1 MPPSDTPPGLK
12 QRLKTIGPGLLFASS
27 AIGTSHLV
35 LSTRA
40 GAHHGLIFFWVII
53 GALVLKYPF
62 YEFGPRYANAT
73 GNSLL
78 SAYRQQGKWAVLLFM
93 LVIFINM
100 FAVTGA
106 VAAVSAG
113 LLSTMMGLGSIPMPI
128 LVAGILL
135 LTAILL
141 LIGGYSALDGFI
153 KLISVV
159 LLVTVFTAFIAV
171 LFKGPVAPAT
181 GFTPTSI
188 LDEAGFLL
196 MISLIGWMPAG
207 MEASTMHSIWA
218 VEKMRTT
225 GYHPTLKE
233 NLFDFNLGYIFTI
246 ILALMFLTIGA
257 FTVYGSGQLLEGN
270 STQFSNK
277 LLRVFTTHLGNWSY
291 LVIALAA
298 FGTIYGTL
306 ITVWDAFARSFVR
319 GIQVLQFEKI
329 EKNPQQQKFL
339 NTGYKIVLP
348 LIGLGGFLL
357 FYLSAASM
365 IKILEGATIVAFVTS
380 PVIAFLNLRAIQS
393 EAVQSSHR
401 PARALIILAY
411 VGLAAMSAF
420 SLYYLWGLLGQGN

>member
-1 MPPSDTPPGLK
+1 MPPTDTPSGLK

-40 GAHHGLIFFWVII
+40 GAHHGMIFFWVIV
-53 GALVLKYPF
+53 GALLLKYPF

-141 LIGGYSALDGFI
+141 LIGGYTALDGFI

-159 LLVTVFTAFIAV
+159 LLVTVLTAFIAV
-171 LFKGPVAPAT
+171 LVKGPITPAAD
-181 GFTPTSI
+181 FTPSSI
-188 LDEAGFLL
+188 LDEAGLLL
-196 MISLIGWMPAG
+196 MVSLIGWMPAG

-218 VEKMRTT
+218 VEKMRTS

-246 ILALMFLTIGA
+246 VLALMFLTIGA
-257 FTVYGSGQLLEGN
+257 FTVYGSGELLAGN

-277 LLRVFTTHLGNWSY
+277 LLRVFTTHLGDWSY

-319 GIQVLQFEKI
+319 GIQVMRFEKI
-329 EKNPQQQKFL
+329 EKNSEQQTFL
-339 NTGYKIVLP
+339 NKGYKIILP
-348 LIGLGGFLL
+348 IIGLGGFLL

-380 PVIAFLNLRAIQS
+380 PIIAFLNLRAIQS

-401 PARALIILAY
+401 PARPLIMLAY

-420 SLYYLWGLLGQGN
+420 SLYYLWDLLL

>member
-1 MPPSDTPPGLK
+1 MAASGTPPGFK

-40 GAHHGLIFFWVII
+40 GAHHGMIFFWVIV
-53 GALVLKYPF
+53 GALLLKYPF

-78 SAYRQQGKWAVLLFM
+78 SAYRQQGKWAVILFM

-113 LLSTMMGLGSIPMPI
+113 LLSTMMGLGSIPMPM

-135 LTAILL
+135 LTAIVL
-141 LIGGYSALDGFI
+141 LIGGYAALDSFI

-159 LLVTVFTAFIAV
+159 LLVTVFTAFFAV
-171 LFKGPVAPAT
+171 LVKGPVTPVAD
-181 GFTPTSI
+181 FTPSSI

-218 VEKMRTT
+218 VEKMRTS

-233 NLFDFNLGYIFTI
+233 NLFDFNLGYVFTI
-246 ILALMFLTIGA
+246 VLALMFLTIGA

-277 LLRVFTTHLGNWSY
+277 LLLVFTTHLGSWSY

-319 GIQVLQFEKI
+319 GVQVMRFEKI
-329 EKNPQQQKFL
+329 EKNTEQQNFL
-339 NTGYKIVLP
+339 NTGYKIILP

-380 PVIAFLNLRAIQS
+380 PIIAFLNLRAIQS
-393 EAVQSSHR
+393 DAIQESHR
-401 PARALIILAY
+401 PRPALIMLAY
-411 VGLAAMSAF
+411 VGLTAMSAF
-420 SLYYLWGLLGQGN
+420 SLYYLWNLLG

>member
-1 MPPSDTPPGLK
+1 MAASGIPPGFK
-12 QRLKTIGPGLLFASS
+12 ERLKTIGPGLLFASS

-40 GAHHGLIFFWVII
+40 GAHHGMIFFWVIV
-53 GALVLKYPF
+53 GALLLKYPF

-78 SAYRQQGKWAVLLFM
+78 SAYRQQGKWAVILFM

-141 LIGGYSALDGFI
+141 LIGGYAALDSFI

-159 LLVTVFTAFIAV
+159 LLVTVFTAFFAV
-171 LFKGPVAPAT
+171 LVKGPVAPVAD
-181 GFTPTSI
+181 FEPSSI

-218 VEKMRTT
+218 VEKMRTS

-233 NLFDFNLGYIFTI
+233 NLFDFNLGYVFTVV
-246 ILALMFLTIGA
+246 LALMFLTIGA

-277 LLRVFTTHLGNWSY
+277 LLGVFTTHLGSWSY

-319 GIQVLQFEKI
+319 GVQVMRFEKS
-329 EKNPQQQKFL
+329 KRTRNNK
-339 NTGYKIVLP
+339 
-348 LIGLGGFLL
+348 
-357 FYLSAASM
+357 
-365 IKILEGATIVAFVTS
+365 TS
-380 PVIAFLNLRAIQS
+380 
-393 EAVQSSHR
+393 
-401 PARALIILAY
+401 
-411 VGLAAMSAF
+411 
-420 SLYYLWGLLGQGN
+420 